1 LDSGYLHAG
10 ALPETSSLP
19 SANDFAERKKSGTR
33 QRYCL
38 PSAAL
43 GKDKHTVNLT
53 FAERRA
59 LGKEKHS
66 AKNIFAESRAL
77 GKGLHSANGCQT
89 LGKRLSG
96 RNGS

>member
-1 LDSGYLHAG
+1 
-10 ALPETSSLP
+10 LP

-43 GKDKHTVNLT
+43 GKDEHTVNLT

-66 AKNIFAESRAL
+66 AKNIFAESWAL
-77 GKGLHSANGCQT
+77 GKGLNGRQDVTVVDAVTLCRVSGPRHSVKIYFAEC
-89 LGKRLSG
+89 LS
-96 RNGS
+96 